1 MSERVRQHSFGGPT
15 ALLEEEDHSRATAG
29 GSVSV
34 IHGVYAHSLPLAG
47 MRIRDARAQLE
58 ERMNIA
64 PDATAVID
72 GEEADEDAVLEEGQV
87 LTFVKHAGEKG

>member
-1 MSERVRQHSFGGPT
+1 MSERLRQHSLGGSS
-15 ALLEEEDHSRATAG
+15 ALADEDEHPSATST

-34 IHGVYAHSLPLAG
+34 VHGVYAHSFPLAG
-47 MRIRDARAQLE
+47 MCIRDARAQLE

-72 GEEADEDAVLEEGQV
+72 GDEAGEDAVLAEGQV